1 MILDDS
7 KSNQQQ
13 PPVSINTEQS
23 GFYEGFNRVVAV
35 IPKLLIV
42 GLIIWVGL
50 SPSAAGQVL
59 LEVQNWSTQTF
70 GGWYVYVTAF
80 YTIVCLGLGLW
91 PRSAHI
97 KLGRADEKPEFTMFS
112 WLSMMFGAGIG
123 IGMLTYSTAEPIFHF
138 ANNPDTI
145 KGLTTGLDENN
156 VRNAYKWAMLHY
168 GLTPWACYGVIGI
181 SLGYLS
187 YNRNLPL
194 TIRSA
199 LQPLFGRAM
208 SGGAGHVV
216 DIVAILATI
225 VGLSVTIG
233 YGVSQFASGL
243 FNISGATWLVDDGG
257 KPTLLAQLFGL
268 TLIVSASCLSAM
280 SGLKRGIK
288 WLSNINMSLSV
299 FLIAFFILFGATFF
313 ALETFFYT
321 IWDYLIALPA
331 MSTTVWKDTGV
342 EPSAAL
348 QGWQSTWTIF
358 YWAWW
363 IAFAPF
369 VGLFLARVSRGRT
382 IREYVI
388 GAMIIPSLI
397 CLVWFTF
404 IGATAIDLELSG
416 IAQGAIVNADISAQL
431 FETINL
437 ILSPELAI
445 ALSLV
450 IVILLVTFLVTSAD
464 SGILIINTLASGGSQ
479 SQKQAKHIVIW
490 GVLFSVLIGVL
501 LAAGGM
507 DALRSIMIIGAL
519 PFSVVMALMAISL
532 IKALLNHDIES
543 N

>member
-1 MILDDS
+1 LDQ
-7 KSNQQQ
+7 SNSGSQQSLVTITKQ
-13 PPVSINTEQS
+13 SS
-23 GFYEGFNRVVAV
+23 GFYEGFNREVALV
-35 IPKLLIV
+35 PKVLIGALIV
-42 GLIIWVGL
+42 WVGL
-50 SPSAAGQVL
+50 SPAAAGQML
-59 LEVQNWSTQTF
+59 LNAQNWSTQTF

-80 YTIVCLGLGLW
+80 YTVVCLGLGLW
-91 PRSAHI
+91 PRTAHV
-97 KLGRADEKPEFTMFS
+97 KLGRADDLPEFSMFT

-145 KGLTTGLDENN
+145 KGITTAMGEDN

-168 GLTPWACYGVIGI
+168 GLTPWACYGVVGI

-187 YNRNLPL
+187 YNRGLPL

-208 SGGAGHVV
+208 SGGSGHIV

-243 FNISGATWLVDDGG
+243 FNISGAAWLVDDGG
-257 KPTLLAQLFGL
+257 KPTLLAQIVGL

-299 FLIAFFILFGATFF
+299 FLIVFFVLFGATFF
-313 ALETFFYT
+313 ALEMFFYT

-348 QGWQSTWTIF
+348 QGWQGAWTIF

-416 IAQGAIVNADISAQL
+416 VAQGAIVNADISAQL
-431 FETINL
+431 FKTINL
-437 ILSPELAI
+437 ILSPELAV
-445 ALSLV
+445 ALSVV
-450 IVILLVTFLVTSAD
+450 IVVLLLTFLVTSAD
-464 SGILIINTLASGGSQ
+464 SGILIINTLASGGDQ
-479 SQKQAKHIVIW
+479 SQKQTKHVVIW

-507 DALRSIMIIGAL
+507 DALRSVMIIGAL

-532 IKALLNHDIES
+532 VKTLLSEDKNSDT
-543 N
+543 

>member
-1 MILDDS
+1 MQGSEPSQDQAAVAITA
-7 KSNQQQ
+7 Q
-13 PPVSINTEQS
+13 QS

-35 IPKLLIV
+35 VPKLLI
-42 GLIIWVGL
+42 GALIVWVGL
-50 SPSAAGQVL
+50 SPSAAGEVL
-59 LEVQNWSTQTF
+59 LQAQNWSTQNF

-80 YTIVCLGLGLW
+80 YTIVCLVLGLW
-91 PRSAHI
+91 PRTAHV
-97 KLGRADEKPEFTMFS
+97 KLGKADETPEFNMFT

-145 KGLTTGLDENN
+145 KGLTDGLDENN

-168 GLTPWACYGVIGI
+168 GFTPWACYGVVGI

-187 YNRNLPL
+187 YNRGLPL

-208 SGGAGHVV
+208 SGNAGHLV

-243 FNISGATWLVDDGG
+243 FNISGADWLVGEGG
-257 KPTLLAQLFGL
+257 KPTLLAQLVGL

-280 SGLKRGIK
+280 SGLQRGIK

-299 FLIAFFILFGATFF
+299 FLIAFFVFFGATFF
-313 ALETFFYT
+313 ALQTFVYT

-331 MSTTVWKDTGV
+331 MSTTVWTDNGA
-342 EPSAAL
+342 EPSGAL
-348 QGWQSTWTIF
+348 QSWQGAWTIF

-416 IAQGAIVNADISAQL
+416 VAQGSIVNADISAQL
-431 FETINL
+431 FKTINL
-437 ILSPELAI
+437 ILSPELAV
-445 ALSLV
+445 ALSVV
-450 IVILLVTFLVTSAD
+450 IVVLLLTFLVTSAD
-464 SGILIINTLASGGSQ
+464 SGILIINTLASGGNQ
-479 SQKQAKHIVIW
+479 SQKQTKHVVIW
-490 GVLFSVLIGVL
+490 GVLFAVLIGVL

-507 DALRSIMIIGAL
+507 DALRSVMIIGAL
-519 PFSVVMALMAISL
+519 PFSIVMALMAISL
-532 IKALLNHDIES
+532 VKTLLSEHQSSD
-543 N
+543 

>member
-1 MILDDS
+1 MGEIRTNDQDAA
-7 KSNQQQ
+7 
-13 PPVSINTEQS
+13 VTITTRTS
-23 GFYEGFNRVVAV
+23 GFYEGFNPVVALT
-35 IPKLLIV
+35 PKILVAALI
-42 GLIIWVGL
+42 LWVGL

-59 LEVQNWSTQTF
+59 LEVQTWSTQNF

-80 YTIVCLGLGLW
+80 YTIVCLALGIW
-91 PRSAHI
+91 PRTAHV
-97 KLGRADEKPEFTMFS
+97 KLGQMDEKPEFSMFT

-145 KGLTTGLDENN
+145 KGLTTGLDEDN

-168 GLTPWACYGVIGI
+168 GLTPWACYGVVGI

-187 YNRNLPL
+187 YNRGLPL

-208 SGGAGHVV
+208 SGGFGHVV

-243 FNISGATWLVDDGG
+243 FNISGADWLVGEGG
-257 KPTLLAQLFGL
+257 KPTLLAQLVGL
-268 TLIVSASCLSAM
+268 ILIISASCLSAM
-280 SGLKRGIK
+280 SGLQKGIK
-288 WLSNINMSLSV
+288 WLSNINMGLSV
-299 FLIAFFILFGATFF
+299 FLIAFFVLFGATFF
-313 ALETFFYT
+313 ALQTFFYA

-331 MSTTVWKDTGV
+331 MSTTVWQ
-342 EPSAAL
+342 AAGTETSVAL
-348 QGWQSTWTIF
+348 EGWQASWTIF

-416 IAQGAIVNADISAQL
+416 VAQGAIVNADISAQL

-437 ILSPELAI
+437 ILTPNMAVG
-445 ALSLV
+445 LSVV
-450 IVILLVTFLVTSAD
+450 IVVLLLTFLVTSAD
-464 SGILIINTLASGGSQ
+464 SGILIINTLASGGNQ
-479 SQKQAKHIVIW
+479 SQKQTKHVVIW
-490 GVLFSVLIGVL
+490 GTLFSILIGVL

-507 DALRSIMIIGAL
+507 DALRSVMIIGAL
-519 PFSVVMALMAISL
+519 PFSIVMALMAVSL
-532 IKALLNHDIES
+532 VKTLITDEK
-543 N
+543 

>member
-1 MILDDS
+1 MKELESGQHRDAVTI
-7 KSNQQQ
+7 Q
-13 PPVSINTEQS
+13 VRES
-23 GFYEGFNRVVAV
+23 GFYQGFNPVVAV
-35 IPKLLIV
+35 IPKLLIAA
-42 GLIIWVGL
+42 LIIWVGL
-50 SPSAAGQVL
+50 SPSSAGEL
-59 LEVQNWSTQTF
+59 LLAMQNWSTERF
-70 GGWYVYVTAF
+70 GGWYIYVTAF
-80 YTIVCLGLGLW
+80 YTLVCLGLGLW
-91 PRSAHI
+91 PKTAKV
-97 KLGRADEKPEFTMFS
+97 KLGKSDELPEFSMFT

-145 KGLTTGLDENN
+145 KGITKGLDENN

-168 GLTPWACYGVIGI
+168 GLTPWACYGVVGM

-187 YNRNLPL
+187 YNRGLPL

-208 SGGAGHVV
+208 SGNAGHMV

-243 FNISGATWLVDDGG
+243 FNISGASWLVGDGG
-257 KPTLLAQLFGL
+257 KPTLLAQLLGL
-268 TLIVSASCLSAM
+268 TLIVAASCVSAM

-299 FLIAFFILFGATFF
+299 FLIAFFVLFGATLF
-313 ALETFFYT
+313 AFKTFFYT
-321 IWDYLIALPA
+321 IWDYLVALPA
-331 MSTTVWKDTGV
+331 MSTTVWLDNGV
-342 EPSAAL
+342 APSAEL
-348 QGWQSTWTIF
+348 QNWQAAWSIF

-382 IREYVI
+382 IREYVL

-397 CLVWFTF
+397 CLVWFAF

-416 IAQGAIVNADISAQL
+416 VAQGAIVNADISAQL

-437 ILSPELAI
+437 ILSPSLSV
-445 ALSLV
+445 ALSVV
-450 IVILLVTFLVTSAD
+450 IVILLLTFLVTSAD

-479 SQKQAKHIVIW
+479 SQKQTKHVLIW

-507 DALRSIMIIGAL
+507 NALRSVMIIGAV
-519 PFSVVMALMAISL
+519 PFSLVMALMAISL
-532 IKALLNHDIES
+532 VKTLLREERKID
-543 N
+543 